1 LARYLEFLLRE
12 IEVSALYSG
21 QCGCALSISP
31 ELRGCVT
38 AHFLTLPK
46 LQLVVKKHR
55 SYANNRFNG
64 LS

>member
-1 LARYLEFLLRE
+1 VKLKLVLCTLD
-12 IEVSALYSG
+12 SAVVP
-21 QCGCALSISP
+21 LSISP

-38 AHFLTLPK
+38 MHFLILPK
-46 LQLVVKKHR
+46 LQLGVKRHP